1 MDLARGVQTN
11 NQRHAI
17 KREFEPVG
25 LTLLKNPLNA
35 RWGLLLTLRRMGS
48 WLPTYL
54 PTYLVDSPPSS
65 RDKNSQRGSNR
76 QPLHSDLGTSPLSP
90 NSLGSSRTS

>member
-54 PTYLVDSPPSS
+54 PT
-65 RDKNSQRGSNR
+65 
-76 QPLHSDLGTSPLSP
+76 
-90 NSLGSSRTS
+90 